1 MNETKRK
8 PIPKVVRQLVYEK
21 YNGHCAYCGCEMEYK
36 DMQVDHLIPIAPWQP
51 YWEINQKDPNDI
63 ENLMP
68 ACRTCNHYKRADSL
82 EAFRRK
88 IETIPIKLGREYIYK
103 VGVKYGFFDDSR
115 RKVKFYFEKTT
126 DEQAR
131 NTMQRLNRCFPGCFI
146 NERDEFIAHDYA
158 NQYFSLENVHNELDL
173 KCKVLECL
181 SRGCCK
187 TEPYWND
194 EDNCEFHSF
203 MLKGVN
209 NFLGTNFT
217 MQEMEV
223 IYQFLGNSVRH
234 DKTIEFV
241 RSGYQMDV
249 LHKDKA
255 TT

>member
-8 PIPKVVRQLVYEK
+8 PIPKAIRLQVYEK
-21 YNGHCAYCGCEMEYK
+21 CHGHCGYCGCELEYK
-36 DMQVDHLIPIAPWQP
+36 NMQVDHMHPLRRGGT
-51 YWEINQKDPNDI
+51 DDF
-63 ENLMP
+63 ENLLP
-68 ACRTCNHYKRADSL
+68 SCKSCNHYKSTL
-82 EAFRRK
+82 TVEEFRGY
-88 IETIPIKLGREYIYK
+88 LGRILNRLKRDSVAYNVALRFGLIEIKNK
-103 VGVKYGFFDDSR
+103 VIT
-115 RKVKFYFEKTT
+115 FYFEKTT
-126 DEQAR
+126 AEQAR
-131 NTMQRLNRCFPGCFI
+131 NAMQRLNRCFPGCFI
-146 NERDEFIAHDYA
+146 NERDEFIAHGYA
-158 NQYFSLENVHNELDL
+158 NQYFSLENVNTELDL

-249 LHKDKA
+249 LHKDMA